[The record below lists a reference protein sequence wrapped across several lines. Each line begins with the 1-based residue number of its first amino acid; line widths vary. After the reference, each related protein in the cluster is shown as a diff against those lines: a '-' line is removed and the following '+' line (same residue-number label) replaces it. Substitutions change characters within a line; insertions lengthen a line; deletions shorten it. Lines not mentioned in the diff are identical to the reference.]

1 MELISRITVHCY
13 EMGGMGDEAHK
24 PAPVK
29 SLAIFRVLGRSTERA
44 MKILNAEMARESG
57 QVMVLSIFAKKLTED
72 EKHICTAAMEQGIR
86 QSTKIVFCGGDPS
99 QIFGKLAADGN
110 ALKWFPSI
118 PSFVATYEIDGGRQT
133 ANCPR

>member
-1 MELISRITVHCY
+1 MELISRITVRCF
-13 EMGGMGDEAHK
+13 EMGGAGDEAHK
-24 PAPVK
+24 PAPAK

-44 MKILNAEMARESG
+44 MEILRAEMARESD

-86 QSTKIVFCGGDPS
+86 QSTKIVFCGGDPN
-99 QIFGKLAADGN
+99 QIFGRRVADGS

-118 PSFVATYEIDGGRQT
+118 PSFVSTHEIDGSRQT
-133 ANCPR
+133 ANSAR

>member
-1 MELISRITVHCY
+1 MELISRITVRCF
-13 EMGGMGDEAHK
+13 EMGGAGDEAHK
-24 PAPVK
+24 PAPAK

-44 MKILNAEMARESG
+44 MKILSAEMARESD
-57 QVMVLSIFAKKLTED
+57 QVMVLSIFAKKLSED

-99 QIFGKLAADGN
+99 QIFGRRVADGN

-118 PSFVATYEIDGGRQT
+118 PSFVSTYEIDGGRQT
-133 ANCPR
+133 ANSAR